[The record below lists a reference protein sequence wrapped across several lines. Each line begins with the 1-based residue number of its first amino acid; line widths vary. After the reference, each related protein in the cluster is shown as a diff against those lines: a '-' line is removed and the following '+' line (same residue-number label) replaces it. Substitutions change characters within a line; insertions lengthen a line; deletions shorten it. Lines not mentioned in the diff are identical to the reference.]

1 MYISRLS
8 YIHEYLSLKKKDI
21 LCLLLKSGRGIMPSV
36 RSLALSKRDVRIKNF
51 ALILCIF
58 VNIPLIKEEGNYA
71 NSSL

>member
-1 MYISRLS
+1 
-8 YIHEYLSLKKKDI
+8 
-21 LCLLLKSGRGIMPSV
+21 MPSV